1 VPFIAFHETEKLEK
15 ITKHIKQNN
24 TNISRSQMS
33 QLALNQTF
41 RVEKNIWNPLCLMAR
56 THRPDNCN

>member
-41 RVEKNIWNPLCLMAR
+41 RV
-56 THRPDNCN
+56 